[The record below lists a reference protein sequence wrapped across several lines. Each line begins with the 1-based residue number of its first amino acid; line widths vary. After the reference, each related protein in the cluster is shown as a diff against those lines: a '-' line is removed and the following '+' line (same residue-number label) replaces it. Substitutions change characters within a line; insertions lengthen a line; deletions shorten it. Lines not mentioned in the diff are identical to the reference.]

1 MRKNPTYMALLR
13 PTRLLIS
20 EKSGTYTIKWSY
32 TIIWQVKVL
41 SLFVLSLFYIFLSQ
55 LNKDQF
61 IIGLIGEDNI
71 FFQDPFTRNLRRTV
85 MRYVNLSIVLVFRL
99 VSAKVHARFPDY
111 QSLIKAKL
119 MLPSGCRTFQSWTF
133 NPILSPWTF
142 QPIIAKTSHTVIL
155 PD

>member
-1 MRKNPTYMALLR
+1 MKKLKKNRFCDFRTQK
-13 PTRLLIS
+13 I
-20 EKSGTYTIKWSY
+20 
-32 TIIWQVKVL
+32 
-41 SLFVLSLFYIFLSQ
+41 LFFNF
-55 LNKDQF
+55 NF
-61 IIGLIGEDNI
+61 IL
-71 FFQDPFTRNLRRTV
+71 FQDPFTRNLRRTV

-133 NPILSPWTF
+133 NPILSSWTF